1 MDIFE
6 KLVEE
11 FRTLPGIG
19 PRQARRFVYHL
30 LGQDKNTRDR
40 LSHLISELSRE
51 VGQCAFCRRF
61 FKKNGGG
68 ELCRVCANPE
78 TDKTTLL
85 VVERDTDCDNI
96 EKTGAYRGRYF
107 ILGGSIPILDNEP
120 NKRIRARELLSAIS
134 SGITDGLSEII
145 LAMSVNPESENTRH
159 YVEKIL
165 EPIAQKANISI
176 TTLGRGLSTGTELE
190 YSDSDTLAHAL
201 KNRG

>member
-1 MDIFE
+1 MSAFE
-6 KLVEE
+6 KLIEE
-11 FRTLPGIG
+11 FRQFPGIG

-30 LGQDKNTRDR
+30 LNQGTDTRAR
-40 LSHLISELSRE
+40 LIELITELSRQIK
-51 VGQCAFCRRF
+51 QCTFCLRF
-61 FKKNGGG
+61 FKNGSG
-68 ELCRVCANPE
+68 ELCRTCASPE

-96 EKTGAYRGRYF
+96 EKTGAYHGRYF
-107 ILGGSIPILDNEP
+107 ILGGSIPILDDEP
-120 NKRIRARELLSAIS
+120 NKRIRARELLSAVS
-134 SGITDGLSEII
+134 AGIKDGLSEII
-145 LAMSVNPESENTRH
+145 LAMSVNPESENTRQ

-165 EPIAQKANISI
+165 EPIAEKAHIKI